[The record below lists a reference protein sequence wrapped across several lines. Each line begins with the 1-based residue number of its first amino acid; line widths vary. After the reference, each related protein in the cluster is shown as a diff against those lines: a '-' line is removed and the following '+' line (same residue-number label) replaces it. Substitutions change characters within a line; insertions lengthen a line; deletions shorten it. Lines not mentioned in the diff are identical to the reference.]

1 MNLGV
6 FAAVAYGILAIAGGI
21 FGYVKAR
28 SKPSLISGIVSGLL
42 LLLGGLGQQQGMSWG
57 LLLSVGVTIVLIVVF
72 AIRFAKTR
80 KFMPA
85 GLMILAGILALVGLL
100 SASAG

>member
-6 FAAVAYGILAIAGGI
+6 LAAVVYGILAIAGGI
-21 FGYVKAR
+21 FGYVKVK
-28 SKPSLISGIVSGLL
+28 SQPSLISGIVSGVL
-42 LLLGGLGQQQGMSWG
+42 LLLGGIGLQQGAGWG
-57 LLLSVGVTIVLIVVF
+57 LPLAIGVTIVLIVVF

-100 SASAG
+100 QFV